1 MNVAHL
7 NKEMFCPNNFFHP
20 KKTFSKEK
28 KIKTNEKKDF
38 CARLKEPTL
47 CLKKNSYTNPKK
59 RAQPFF
65 MFKEK
70 NSHAC
75 HQKINFTKE
84 NSSLLL
90 PEKND
95 FSNKEFQV

>member
-28 KIKTNEKKDF
+28 KIK
-38 CARLKEPTL
+38 
-47 CLKKNSYTNPKK
+47 
-59 RAQPFF
+59 
-65 MFKEK
+65 
-70 NSHAC
+70 
-75 HQKINFTKE
+75 NFTNE

-90 PEKND
+90 PGKND
-95 FSNKEFQV
+95 FSNKEFLV